1 MNQNFKTVLMR
12 MRHFFFVFI
21 LLITSIV
28 QGQELSTLSSE
39 NNSRTLN
46 QNPYKTISF
55 GGKINLG
62 KMQHPIAWTVS
73 SFDSNNEV
81 LLNGEEINNYVF
93 ETPGTYKITS
103 RENKSISE
111 NECNHASF
119 PESFIIKVSPTQMVF
134 DFSTLIFN
142 KALEGGVNVD
152 NTTLSLN
159 VNLKTFTNEPV
170 PFSKGKMISAG
181 IGTTIT
187 GELLADSITLKPG
200 INKLVYR
207 LRGNATKDTYI
218 MLDFFDINNQIQ
230 TYYFQTKL

>member
-1 MNQNFKTVLMR
+1 MNQSLKALQKK
-12 MRHFFFVFI
+12 MRHSFFVF
-21 LLITSIV
+21 LLFITPFI
-28 QGQELSTLSSE
+28 QGQVLTNVSFHKEDISINE
-39 NNSRTLN
+39 K
-46 QNPYKTISF
+46 PYKTISF

-62 KMQHPIAWTVS
+62 KIEHPVVWTVLS
-73 SFDSNNEV
+73 VDSNNQV
-81 LLNGEEINNYVF
+81 VLNGQEINNYVF

-170 PFSKGKMISAG
+170 VFSEGIIQSAG
-181 IGTTIT
+181 IGTTIK
-187 GELLADSITLKPG
+187 GQLLNAVILKPG
-200 INKLVYR
+200 NNKVNYKLS
-207 LRGNATKDTYI
+207 GAASKDTYI
-218 MLDFFDINNQIQ
+218 MFDFFDVNEQVQ
-230 TYYFQTKL
+230 TYYYPTKL

>member
-1 MNQNFKTVLMR
+1 MNQSLKALQKK
-12 MRHFFFVFI
+12 MRHSFFVF
-21 LLITSIV
+21 LLFITPFI
-28 QGQELSTLSSE
+28 QGQVLTNVSFHKEDISINE
-39 NNSRTLN
+39 K
-46 QNPYKTISF
+46 PYKTISF

-62 KMQHPIAWTVS
+62 KIEHPVVWTVLS
-73 SFDSNNEV
+73 VDSNNQV
-81 LLNGEEINNYVF
+81 VLNGQEINNYVF

-103 RENKSISE
+103 HENKSTSE

-170 PFSKGKMISAG
+170 PFSEGKIQSAG
-181 IGTTIT
+181 IGTTIK
-187 GELLADSITLKPG
+187 GQLLNAVILKPG
-200 INKLVYR
+200 NNKVSYKLS
-207 LRGNATKDTYI
+207 GAASKDTYI
-218 MLDFFDINNQIQ
+218 MFDFFDINEQVQ
-230 TYYFQTKL
+230 TYYYPTKL

>member
-1 MNQNFKTVLMR
+1 MNLLFKIIINNTRYL
-12 MRHFFFVFI
+12 FFVCLFSVVSD
-21 LLITSIV
+21 L
-28 QGQELSTLSSE
+28 QGQNLINVSSKTELNGVNEKPHKS
-39 NNSRTLN
+39 
-46 QNPYKTISF
+46 ISF

-62 KMQHPIAWTVS
+62 KMEHPIAWTVS

-170 PFSKGKMISAG
+170 PFSEGKIQSAG
-181 IGTTIT
+181 IGTTIK
-187 GELLADSITLKPG
+187 GQLLNAVILKPG
-200 INKLVYR
+200 NNKVNYKLS
-207 LRGNATKDTYI
+207 GAASKDTYI
-218 MLDFFDINNQIQ
+218 MFDFFDVNEQVQ
-230 TYYFQTKL
+230 TYYYPTKL

>member
-1 MNQNFKTVLMR
+1 
-12 MRHFFFVFI
+12 MRHFFFVLI
-21 LLITSIV
+21 LLTTSIV

-39 NNSRTLN
+39 NESRTLN

-170 PFSKGKMISAG
+170 PFSEGKIQSAG
-181 IGTTIT
+181 IGTTIK
-187 GELLADSITLKPG
+187 GQLLNAVILKPG
-200 INKLVYR
+200 NNKVNYKLS
-207 LRGNATKDTYI
+207 GAASKDTYI
-218 MLDFFDINNQIQ
+218 MFDFFDVNEQVQ
-230 TYYFQTKL
+230 SYYYPTKL

>member
-1 MNQNFKTVLMR
+1 
-12 MRHFFFVFI
+12 MRHFFFVLI
-21 LLITSIV
+21 LLTTSIV

-39 NNSRTLN
+39 NESRTLN

-170 PFSKGKMISAG
+170 PFSKGKIQSAG
-181 IGTTIT
+181 IGTTIK
-187 GELLADSITLKPG
+187 GQLLNAVILKPG
-200 INKLVYR
+200 NNKVNYKLS
-207 LRGNATKDTYI
+207 GAASKDTYI
-218 MLDFFDINNQIQ
+218 MFDFFDVNEQVQ
-230 TYYFQTKL
+230 TYYYPTKL